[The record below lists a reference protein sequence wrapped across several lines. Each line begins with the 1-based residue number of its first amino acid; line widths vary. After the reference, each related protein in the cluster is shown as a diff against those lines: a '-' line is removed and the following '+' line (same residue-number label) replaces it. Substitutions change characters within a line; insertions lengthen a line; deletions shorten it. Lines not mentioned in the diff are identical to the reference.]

1 MLYICATPIGNL
13 EDITLRVLR
22 VLREVDAIYAEDTR
36 HTRILLN
43 HYEIKKPL
51 ISCHEH
57 NEAQRAEEIAER
69 LLTGETLAYVSDAGT
84 PLISD
89 PGARI
94 VAECVKRNIEFTVLP
109 GACAATT
116 ALILSGLSSD
126 SFYFAGFL
134 PRTGAERKKKIEEIS
149 KIPGTVILYESPNRA
164 GATLKELA
172 KSTGGERQCAL
183 VREMTKL
190 HEEAVRGTLLNL
202 SEMYAEEP
210 PRGECVI
217 AIAGALPAENAPA
230 SPEEIARAIDEMR
243 GKGWKPRAVA
253 KEIAQRFSMS
263 ANEAYEL
270 VIGTHERD

>member
-13 EDITLRVLR
+13 EDITLRALR
-22 VLREVDAIYAEDTR
+22 ILREVDAIYAEDTR
-36 HTRILLN
+36 HTLGLLN

-57 NEAQRAEEIAER
+57 NEAHRAEEICER
-69 LLTGETLAYVSDAGT
+69 LEAGEKIAYVSDAGT

-94 VAECVKRNIEFTVLP
+94 VAECVQRGLEFTVLP
-109 GACAATT
+109 GASAATT

-126 SFYFAGFL
+126 AFYFVGFL
-134 PRTGAERKKKIEEIS
+134 PRTGSARKQKIDEIA
-149 KIPGTVILYESPNRA
+149 KIPGTLILYESPNRVS
-164 GATLKELA
+164 ATLSDLVNGM
-172 KSTGGERQCAL
+172 GGERQCAL

-190 HEEAVRGTLLNL
+190 HEEAVRGTLTEL
-202 SEMYAEEP
+202 SERFMETP

-217 AIAGALPAENAPA
+217 VVAGADPEEKTSA
-230 SPEEIARAIDEMR
+230 SPEEIARVIADMR
-243 GKGWKPRAVA
+243 DSGMKPRAVA
-253 KEIAQRFSMS
+253 KEIAQRFNVS

-270 VIGTHERD
+270 VIRQK

>member
-13 EDITLRVLR
+13 EDITLRALR
-22 VLREVDAIYAEDTR
+22 ILREVDAIYAEDTR
-36 HTRILLN
+36 HTLGLLN

-57 NEAQRAEEIAER
+57 NEAHRAEEIAAR
-69 LLTGETLAYVSDAGT
+69 LESGEQIAYVSDAGT

-94 VAECVKRNIEFTVLP
+94 VSECVKRGLEFTVLP

-116 ALILSGLSSD
+116 GLILSGLSSD
-126 SFYFAGFL
+126 AFYFAGFL
-134 PRTGAERKKKIEEIS
+134 PRTGSARKQKIDETAR
-149 KIPGTVILYESPNRA
+149 IPATVILYESPNRV

-172 KSTGGERQCAL
+172 ACMGERDCAL

-190 HEEAVRGTLLNL
+190 HEEAIRGTL
-202 SEMYAEEP
+202 SELADRCLETP

-217 AIAGALPAENAPA
+217 VIAGASEQHNESPA
-230 SPEEIARAIDEMR
+230 SPEQIAQAIEQKRALGM
-243 GKGWKPRAVA
+243 KPRAIA
-253 KEIAQRFSMS
+253 KEIAKEFGLT
-263 ANEAYEL
+263 ANEAYEI
-270 VIGTHERD
+270 VIHNDL